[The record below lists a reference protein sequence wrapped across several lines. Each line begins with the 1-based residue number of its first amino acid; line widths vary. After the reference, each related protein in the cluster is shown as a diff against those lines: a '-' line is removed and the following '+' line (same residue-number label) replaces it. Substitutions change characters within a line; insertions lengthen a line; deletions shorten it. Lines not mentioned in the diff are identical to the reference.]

1 MATSFKMKAAEELRQ
16 SKRLER
22 EAEATAHAQL
32 TAAKYAKNVANEKR
46 IADKMARIEKGEEP
60 VAVVQL
66 AEVEVAVV
74 KEVVEEAVEEVVE
87 KPKAKAKP
95 VIKKKGR
102 PAKAKK

>member
-32 TAAKYAKNVANEKR
+32 TAAKYAKNAANEKR

-60 VAVVQL
+60 VVSEEVV
-66 AEVEVAVV
+66 E
-74 KEVVEEAVEEVVE
+74 EVVEEAVEPI
-87 KPKAKAKP
+87 KKSKAKKTKAKP
-95 VIKKKGR
+95 VAKKKNR
-102 PAKAKK
+102 PSKPKK